1 MLCNISK
8 FYITLS
14 RISVERSIGNIKK
27 IHLPFKQKKKMKKLV
42 LFAVALVA
50 ISFASCKK
58 AASEAPATA
67 DTTAVAADSAD
78 TTAVVADTTA
88 VAADTAAVK

>member
-14 RISVERSIGNIKK
+14 RISVERSIGDIKK

-58 AASEAPATA
+58 AASEAPAAT
-67 DTTAVAADSAD
+67 DTTAVAADSA
-78 TTAVVADTTA
+78 AVDSVAPAADSTA
-88 VAADTAAVK
+88 VAADSVK